1 MSYRTAGPVGRK
13 INASLAQVSDKNTR
27 PLNLLKDALSVLYV
41 ARSEAS
47 GATIRIHQ
55 D

>member
-1 MSYRTAGPVGRK
+1 MKSKTHRRRDQEAISEHT
-13 INASLAQVSDKNTR
+13 LH
-27 PLNLLKDALSVLYV
+27 LLKDALSVLYV

-47 GATIRIHQ
+47 GATIGIHQ